1 MIQVGSF
8 NIDIDAIMGYAS
20 AMFNAL
26 MPIAAVGIGLTLG
39 VGILGLLIRVVK
51 GAVSG
56 LG

>member
-1 MIQVGSF
+1 
-8 NIDIDAIMGYAS
+8 MGYAS

>member
-1 MIQVGSF
+1 MGSF

>member
-1 MIQVGSF
+1 
-8 NIDIDAIMGYAS
+8 
-20 AMFNAL
+20 MFNAL